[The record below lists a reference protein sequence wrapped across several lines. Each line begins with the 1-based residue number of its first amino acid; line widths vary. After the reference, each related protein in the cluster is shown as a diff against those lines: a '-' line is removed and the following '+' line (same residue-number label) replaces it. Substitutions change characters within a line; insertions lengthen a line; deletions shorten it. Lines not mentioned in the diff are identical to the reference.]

1 MRRRPDAAEG
11 WGDDGKLRA
20 SLQEA
25 LRPSP
30 ALRHVGDCHSDGG
43 LLSTAATVAGGGGS
57 TAGGSTAGSILSTP
71 HNEPEDDENRRGARG
86 ALSRSGTPE
95 LVVEERSFES
105 VSLDSPVLQPAQR
118 EDAQRE
124 APVHLQQS
132 SSREFCAAPLEAAR
146 VPLGSRDSG
155 CLEPAGAAV
164 RSKRRKNLRSSRAE
178 QPPRVAGITHERWF
192 AVPRYDGLDPVPD
205 LAQSQ
210 GDFFR
215 SVFDPPL
222 KQDGIRDVGDVRP
235 RQRPFSAL
243 GFVPARPS
251 EQRNGQEKKQRN
263 GQENVAKSREFF
275 NRLAID
281 PEAAHPASFA
291 EFFLSSGPSA
301 WHKRAAAAP
310 IAAPASTKSERHDSA
325 AASRKSRSDAC
336 KSPQRFTRNLFFHS
350 PAAYSSGARHGK
362 HRSQFPTPQNAGS
375 CQRVEVGGAARGA
388 WRAGSDGRVFQECV
402 ECEDAD
408 VQHFVMNPVSPSVQ
422 ITISNINRAKD
433 QSRDA
438 SERAQQRPRS
448 RCKSAVGTRT
458 VHASPARHTTQPF
471 NLSTSPWPSVAEND
485 LHAPQRVG
493 QMIGSPLNRS
503 PLTRPCNN
511 GQNSKVGSTVGRHM
525 AAGDP
530 DKFPVT
536 VRGPGPAGYVLKPAQ
551 IANPS
556 LHPPA
561 RSARIGNTKRGS
573 YIEDSIHNNKSVPPV
588 GTYETLSQD
597 AGSSGRMMRVS
608 KMRRSP
614 SACFPRDERVC
625 CTCAA
630 VGPRDQNVAYDDVR
644 ITAYRSW
651 MG

>member
-1 MRRRPDAAEG
+1 MPRGAAARGGPRRGCAQ
-11 WGDDGKLRA
+11 LRE
-20 SLQEA
+20 Q
-25 LRPSP
+25 LRRLEEEL
-30 ALRHVGDCHSDGG
+30 AVR
-43 LLSTAATVAGGGGS
+43 TVAV
-57 TAGGSTAGSILSTP
+57 AV
-71 HNEPEDDENRRGARG
+71 H
-86 ALSRSGTPE
+86 
-95 LVVEERSFES
+95 EER
-105 VSLDSPVLQPAQR
+105 VAAAQGQ
-118 EDAQRE
+118 EQ
-124 APVHLQQS
+124 
-132 SSREFCAAPLEAAR
+132 
-146 VPLGSRDSG
+146 
-155 CLEPAGAAV
+155 GAAAALEGAV
-164 RSKRRKNLRSSRAE
+164 ASKRRKELHRQRGSSRAG

-192 AVPRYDGLDPVPD
+192 AVPRYDGPDPVPD

-222 KQDGIRDVGDVRP
+222 KQEGIREGIRDVGGVRP

-251 EQRNGQEKKQRN
+251 EPQRDGQGKKQRN

-291 EFFLSSGPSA
+291 EFFLSSGTSA
-301 WHKRAAAAP
+301 WHKRAAAVP
-310 IAAPASTKSERHDSA
+310 IAARASTKSERHDSA

-336 KSPQRFTRNLFFHS
+336 KSPDRFTCNSFFHS
-350 PAAYSSGARHGK
+350 PAAYSRSARHGNN
-362 HRSQFPTPQNAGS
+362 RSQFPTPQDAGS
-375 CQRVEVGGAARGA
+375 CQRVEVGGAEGLENKNHGLQIQQRRLNPAGA
-388 WRAGSDGRVFQECV
+388 WRAGSDGRVFQERV
-402 ECEDAD
+402 EYEDAD
-408 VQHFVMNPVSPSVQ
+408 FQHFAMNPVSQSVQ
-422 ITISNINRAKD
+422 ITISNSNRTKD
-433 QSRDA
+433 QSRDP
-438 SERAQQRPRS
+438 SESEQKRS

-485 LHAPQRVG
+485 LHAPQRIG
-493 QMIGSPLNRS
+493 QMLGSPLNRS
-503 PLTRPCNN
+503 PLTRPCDNV
-511 GQNSKVGSTVGRHM
+511 QNSKVRSSVGRHM

-536 VRGPGPAGYVLKPAQ
+536 VRGPGPAGYLLKPAH

-556 LHPPA
+556 LHPPV
-561 RSARIGNTKRGS
+561 RSARIGKTNRGS
-573 YIEDSIHNNKSVPPV
+573 YIEDSIHNTKSVPPV
-588 GTYETLSQD
+588 GTYETISQD

-614 SACFPRDERVC
+614 SACFPRDKRVC
-625 CTCAA
+625 CTCA
-630 VGPRDQNVAYDDVR
+630 VIGPRDQNVAYDDVR